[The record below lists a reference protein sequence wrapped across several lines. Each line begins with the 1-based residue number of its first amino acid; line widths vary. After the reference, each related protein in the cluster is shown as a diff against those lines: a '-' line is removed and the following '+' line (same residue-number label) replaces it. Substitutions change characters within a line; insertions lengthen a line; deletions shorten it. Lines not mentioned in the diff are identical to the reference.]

1 MNRRVFLTK
10 EEEEAL
16 QLIMGAD
23 HPVKEGK
30 DKDKKKKDK
39 DY

>member
-10 EEEEAL
+10 AEKEAL

-23 HPVKEGK
+23 HPVKEDK
-30 DKDKKKKDK
+30 DKKKKKDK